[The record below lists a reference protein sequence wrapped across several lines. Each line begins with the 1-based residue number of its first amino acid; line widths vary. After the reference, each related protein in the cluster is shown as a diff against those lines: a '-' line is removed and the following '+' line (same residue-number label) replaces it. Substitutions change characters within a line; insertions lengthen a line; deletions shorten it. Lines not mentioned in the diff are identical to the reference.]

1 MWNDR
6 QAIEVFHLL
15 FLRALAA
22 RIDPAFFVLKGGC
35 NLRFF
40 CKSTRYSEDIDLDV
54 RTVAVNTLKKH
65 VEALLA
71 SSAFLN
77 MIRAQR
83 LTVEAVTSA
92 KQTGA
97 TKRWKLQIRVGDS
110 PQAIPTKIEFS
121 RRQFN
126 ADLQLEAVDAELI
139 NRYRLYAV
147 FTQHYTPAVA
157 FLHKVEALALRNQTQ
172 ARDLFDLKL
181 LLDMSARPP
190 AGDDLGRILPAAVDN
205 AIGIGFDD
213 FAGQVLA
220 YLEPE
225 YQDRYRSRKV
235 WEMLQAEVVEALGAL
250 RQ

>member
-22 RIDPAFFVLKGGC
+22 RVNPAFFVLKGGC

-40 CKSTRYSEDIDLDV
+40 FKSIRYSEDIDLDV
-54 RTVAVNTLKKH
+54 RMVAVNTLKKN

-71 SSAFLN
+71 SPTFLN
-77 MIRAQR
+77 MLRAQR

-92 KQTGA
+92 KQTE
-97 TKRWKLQIRVGDS
+97 TTQRWKLQIRVEVS

-126 ADLQLEAVDAELI
+126 PDLVLEAVDAELI
-139 NRYRLYAV
+139 SRYRLYAV
-147 FTQHYTPAVA
+147 FTQHYTPTVA

-181 LLDMSARPP
+181 LLDMNARPS
-190 AGDDLGRILPAAVDN
+190 AGDDLSRILPAAVEN
-205 AIGIGFDD
+205 AIGIGYDD

-225 YQDRYRSRKV
+225 DQDRYRSRKV
-235 WEMLQAEVVEALGAL
+235 WETLQAEVVEALGAL

>member
-6 QAIEVFHLL
+6 QAIEVFHPL

-22 RIDPAFFVLKGGC
+22 RVDPAFFVLKGGC

-40 CKSTRYSEDIDLDV
+40 FKSIRYSQDIDLDV
-54 RTVAVNTLKKH
+54 RSGAVDTLKKY

-71 SSAFLN
+71 SPPFLN
-77 MIRAQR
+77 MLRAQR
-83 LTVEAVTSA
+83 LAVEAVTSA
-92 KQTGA
+92 KQTG
-97 TKRWKLQIRVGDS
+97 TTQRWKLQIRVGDS

-126 ADLQLEAVDAELI
+126 TDLVLEAVDAELV

-157 FLHKVEALALRNQTQ
+157 FLHKVQALALRNQTQ

-181 LLDMSARPP
+181 LLDMNARPP
-190 AGDDLGRILPAAVDN
+190 AGNELNRVLPAAVEN
-205 AIGIGFDD
+205 AMTIDYDD

-235 WEMLQAEVVEALGAL
+235 WETLQAEVVEALGTL
-250 RQ
+250 QQ

>member
-22 RIDPAFFVLKGGC
+22 RVDPAFFVLKGGC

-40 CKSTRYSEDIDLDV
+40 CKSIRYSEDIDLDV

-71 SSAFLN
+71 SPTFLN
-77 MIRAQR
+77 TLRAQR
-83 LTVEAVTSA
+83 LAVEAVTSA
-92 KQTGA
+92 KQTK
-97 TKRWKLQIRVGDS
+97 TTQRWKLQIRVDIS
-110 PQAIPTKIEFS
+110 PQALPTKIEFS

-126 ADLQLEAVDAELI
+126 PDLVLEAVDAEII

-147 FTQHYTPAVA
+147 FTQHYTPTVA

-181 LLDMSARPP
+181 LLDMNARPP
-190 AGDDLGRILPAAVDN
+190 AGDDLSRILPAAVEN
-205 AIGIGFDD
+205 AIGIGYDD
-213 FAGQVLA
+213 FVGQVLA

-225 YQDRYRSRKV
+225 YQDRYRSRKI
-235 WEMLQAEVVEALGAL
+235 WETLQAEVVEALGAL
-250 RQ
+250 RP

>member
-22 RIDPAFFVLKGGC
+22 RIDPALFVLKGGC

-40 CKSTRYSEDIDLDV
+40 CKSIRYSEDVDLDV
-54 RTVAVNTLKKH
+54 RTVAVNTLKKQ

-77 MIRAQR
+77 TLRAQR
-83 LTVEAVTSA
+83 LALEAVTSP
-92 KQTGA
+92 KQTG
-97 TKRWKLQIRVGDS
+97 TTQRWKLQVRVGDS
-110 PQAIPTKIEFS
+110 PQSLPTRIEFS

-126 ADLQLEAVDAELI
+126 PDLLLEAVDAELI
-139 NRYRLYAV
+139 NGYRLYAV

-181 LLDMSARPP
+181 LLDMNARPP
-190 AGDDLGRILPAAVDN
+190 AGDDLSRILPAAVNN
-205 AIGIGFDD
+205 AIGIGYDD

-220 YLEPE
+220 YLEPD

-235 WEMLQAEVVEALGAL
+235 WDTLQAEVVEALGAL

>member
-1 MWNDR
+1 VWDDR

-22 RIDPAFFVLKGGC
+22 RVDPALFVLKGGC

-40 CKSTRYSEDIDLDV
+40 CKSIRYSEDIDLDV
-54 RTVAVNTLKKH
+54 RAVAVNTLKKQ

-83 LTVEAVTSA
+83 LTVEAVSSA
-92 KQTGA
+92 KQTG
-97 TKRWKLQIRVGDS
+97 TTQRWKLQIRVGDS
-110 PQAIPTKIEFS
+110 PQALPTKIEFS

-126 ADLQLEAVDAELI
+126 PDLLLEAVDTELI
-139 NRYRLYAV
+139 HRYRLYAV

-157 FLHKVEALALRNQTQ
+157 FLQKVEALALRNQTQ

-181 LLDMSARPP
+181 LLDMNARPP
-190 AGDDLGRILPAAVDN
+190 ARDDLSRILPAAVEN
-205 AIGIGFDD
+205 AMSIGYDD

-225 YQDRYRSRKV
+225 YHVRYRSRKV
-235 WEMLQAEVVEALGAL
+235 WETLQAEVVEALGAL
-250 RQ
+250 RP

>member
-1 MWNDR
+1 VWNDR

-22 RIDPAFFVLKGGC
+22 RVDPAFFVLKGGC
-35 NLRFF
+35 DLRFF
-40 CKSTRYSEDIDLDV
+40 CKSIRYSDDIDLDV
-54 RTVAVNTLKKH
+54 RTVAVNTLKKN
-65 VEALLA
+65 VETLLA
-71 SSAFLN
+71 SPAFLN
-77 MIRAQR
+77 MLRAQR
-83 LTVEAVTSA
+83 LAVEAVTSA
-92 KQTGA
+92 KQTG
-97 TKRWKLQIRVGDS
+97 TTQRWKLRIRVNGS

-121 RRQFN
+121 RRQFDP
-126 ADLQLEAVDAELI
+126 DLLLEAVDAELI

-157 FLHKVEALALRNQTQ
+157 FLHKVEALALRKQTQ

-181 LLDMSARPP
+181 LIDMNARPP
-190 AGDDLGRILPAAVDN
+190 AGAELGRILPAAAEN
-205 AIGIGFDD
+205 AIGIGYDD

-225 YQDRYRSRKV
+225 YQDRYRPREA
-235 WEMLQAEVVEALGAL
+235 WETLQAEVVEALGAL

>member
-1 MWNDR
+1 VWNDR

-22 RIDPAFFVLKGGC
+22 RVDPAFFVLKGGC

-40 CKSTRYSEDIDLDV
+40 CKSIRYSEDIDLDV

-65 VEALLA
+65 VETLLA
-71 SSAFLN
+71 SPTFSN
-77 MIRAQR
+77 MLRAQQ
-83 LTVEAVTSA
+83 LAVESVSSA
-92 KQTGA
+92 KQTG
-97 TKRWKLQIRVGDS
+97 TTQRWKLQIRVNGS
-110 PQAIPTKIEFS
+110 PQAMPSKIEFS

-126 ADLQLEAVDAELI
+126 PDLMLEAVDAELI

-181 LLDMSARPP
+181 LLDMNARPL
-190 AGDDLGRILPAAVDN
+190 AGNELSRILPAAVEN
-205 AIGIGFDD
+205 AIGIGYDD

-225 YQDRYRSRKV
+225 YQDRYRPRKV
-235 WEMLQAEVVEALGAL
+235 WETLQAEVVEALEAL

>member
-97 TKRWKLQIRVGDS
+97 TQRWKLQIRVGDS

-157 FLHKVEALALRNQTQ
+157 FLHKVQALALRNQTQ